1 MALTAGLHAAL
12 IFWPGEAGR
21 SGGGAGDAG
30 VAGDD
35 QAFVLVD
42 AGAASAVAAGGAA
55 ADSGASGA
63 AGGAVMSGEEFS
75 AVAEAQGAEALAEA
89 QWSAAAWAAACE
101 ALPVSGGGF
110 DALGGISEALAGGIG
125 AGGFA
130 EFGSGRFLAGGGGG
144 AGVVSGRV
152 GRGAISVMFM
162 PEPVYPELARRERRE
177 GMVELAVVVDA
188 SGRARSVEVARS
200 SGHADL
206 DGVARSTVLGMWRFG
221 RGEAGVTRECVVQ
234 IAFSL
239 RRG

>member
-30 VAGDD
+30 VAGDE

-42 AGAASAVAAGGAA
+42 AGAAAAVAAGGASS
-55 ADSGASGA
+55 DSAASGTE
-63 AGGAVMSGEEFS
+63 GGAAMSPEEFS
-75 AVAEAQGAEALAEA
+75 AVAEAQGAEALSEA

-101 ALPVSGGGF
+101 ALPVRGGGF
-110 DALGGISEALAGGIG
+110 DALGGMSEALAHGIG

-130 EFGSGRFLAGGGGG
+130 EFGGGRFFAGGGIGS
-144 AGVVSGRV
+144 GVVSGRV

-177 GMVELAVVVDA
+177 GMVELTVTVGA
-188 SGRARSVEVARS
+188 SGRASSVEVARS

-206 DGVARSTVLGMWRFG
+206 DAVARSTVLGMWRFG
-221 RGEAGVTRECVVQ
+221 RDETGVARECVVQ